1 MSYEILSMPGY
12 RAMGIKTEVMY
23 DDNISGLEEGMH
35 SIKERVKEFDYIQD
49 ATTHLALSYHLHPNG
64 FVHYSVFKVYPEQ
77 PLLKGMV
84 DMLVPALTYMK
95 ATLSVNDNVYEVYQ
109 SLENY
114 LLKSAYKPYTDART
128 TYYDTL
134 PIKHEHYPLQAEYQQ
149 YEIWI
154 PVQKRVGAKKTSHLA
169 VIKN

>member
-23 DDNISGLEEGMH
+23 DNISGLEEGMH

-64 FVHYSVFKVYPEQ
+64 FVHYSAFKVYPEQ

-114 LLKSAYKPYTDART
+114 LLKSPINHTQMPG
-128 TYYDTL
+128 L
-134 PIKHEHYPLQAEYQQ
+134 PTMTRFRLNMNIILFKQSINSMRFGSQFRN
-149 YEIWI
+149 
-154 PVQKRVGAKKTSHLA
+154 V
-169 VIKN
+169 